1 MFSGFQIFSDIGKY
15 VNTEKIG
22 GLLGGGG
29 FGSFGSI
36 VADQF
41 FGAVSGPVST
51 LIRKLGLGGYGF
63 IVDTI
68 TKERLVFQY
77 NVDAKEQGG
86 AEYTKQSTLARSV
99 PQYQYKGGK
108 DRVLTLPITFTMQ
121 TATRDDVRRSVRW
134 LEALAYPDYNGSE
147 IAQGPHP
154 VLVVQGKLYMKDLWL
169 VQDFAVEWGQARDP
183 ITQLPS
189 EATVNLTLI
198 EVSSRGKSP
207 SDMLFL

>member
-63 IVDTI
+63 IVDMI

-77 NVDAKEQGG
+77 NVDA
-86 AEYTKQSTLARSV
+86 
-99 PQYQYKGGK
+99 
-108 DRVLTLPITFTMQ
+108 
-121 TATRDDVRRSVRW
+121 
-134 LEALAYPDYNGSE
+134 
-147 IAQGPHP
+147 
-154 VLVVQGKLYMKDLWL
+154 
-169 VQDFAVEWGQARDP
+169 
-183 ITQLPS
+183 
-189 EATVNLTLI
+189 
-198 EVSSRGKSP
+198 
-207 SDMLFL
+207 